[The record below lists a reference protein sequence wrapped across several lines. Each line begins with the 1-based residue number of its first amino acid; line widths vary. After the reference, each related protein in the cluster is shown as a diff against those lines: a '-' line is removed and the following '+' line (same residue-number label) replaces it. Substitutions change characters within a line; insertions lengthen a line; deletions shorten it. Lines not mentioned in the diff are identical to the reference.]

1 MKLLLTFLLV
11 LSALV
16 PQGKAFLKPLQQR
29 DSILIADQLEYGFE
43 LENVE
48 SGTALAFPDFSA
60 LPQDTLALV
69 KNWRV
74 DTLRLNRKTGSMDI
88 RACITLAPFEEGSY
102 ELPEIY
108 VLRRLADGQVDTLV
122 FEPAGFDART
132 MPVDTA
138 TFVYHDLKGQMRYPV
153 TFVEVLPYL
162 GGGLLLAALIVLI
175 VWLVKRHRARKAG
188 LEAAENESAYIVA
201 LRRLDKFRGDRYW
214 APEKQ
219 KQFYSG
225 ITDALKFYMEDRFGV
240 DAPEMTTAE
249 LFDALKPCREIDAEL
264 LSSTRELFELADF
277 VKFAK
282 HTASSEEN
290 AAALPLAIRFVMSTY
305 NTGLGEEPE
314 KDVL

>member
-74 DTLRLNRKTGSMDI
+74 DTLRLNKKTGSMDI

>member
-225 ITDALKFYMEDRFGV
+225 ITDALKFYMEDCFGV

-282 HTASSEEN
+282 HSASTEEN

>member
-1 MKLLLTFLLV
+1 MRLLLTFMLV
-11 LSALV
+11 LSAIV

-43 LENVE
+43 LENVD
-48 SGTALAFPDFSA
+48 SGTSLAFPDFSA
-60 LPQDTLALV
+60 LPEDTLALV
-69 KNWRV
+69 KGWRV
-74 DTLRLNRKTGSMDI
+74 DTLSLNRKTGSMDI
-88 RACITLAPFEEGSY
+88 RACVTLAPFEEGSY

-122 FEPAGFDART
+122 FEPAGFEART

-138 TFVYHDLKGQMRYPV
+138 TFVYHDIKGQMRYPV
-153 TFVEVLPYL
+153 TFVETLPYL
-162 GGGLLLAALIVLI
+162 GGVLLLAAIVVLI
-175 VWLVKRHRARKAG
+175 VWLVKRHRSRKAG
-188 LEAAENESAYIVA
+188 MEAEENESAYIVA

-214 APEKQ
+214 APDKQ
-219 KQFYSG
+219 KQYYSG
-225 ITDALKFYMEDRFGV
+225 ITDALKYYIEDRFAV

-249 LFDALKPCREIDAEL
+249 LFAALKPCKEIDADL

-282 HTASSEEN
+282 HSASTEEN
-290 AAALPLAIRFVMSTY
+290 AAALPLDIRFVMSTY

>member
-74 DTLRLNRKTGSMDI
+74 DTLRLNKKTGSMDI

-305 NTGLGEEPE
+305 NTLS
-314 KDVL
+314 LIHI

>member
-1 MKLLLTFLLV
+1 MRLLLTFMLV
-11 LSALV
+11 LSAIV

-43 LENVE
+43 LENVD
-48 SGTALAFPDFSA
+48 SGTSLAFPDFSA

-69 KNWRV
+69 KSWRV
-74 DTLRLNRKTGSMDI
+74 DTLSLNRKTGSMDI
-88 RACITLAPFEEGSY
+88 RACVTLAPFEEGSY

-122 FEPAGFDART
+122 FEPAGFEART

-138 TFVYHDLKGQMRYPV
+138 TFVYHDIKGQMRYPV
-153 TFVEVLPYL
+153 TFVETLPYL
-162 GGGLLLAALIVLI
+162 GGVLLLAAIVVLI

-188 LEAAENESAYIVA
+188 MEAEENESAYIVA

-214 APEKQ
+214 APDKQ
-219 KQFYSG
+219 KQYYSG
-225 ITDALKFYMEDRFGV
+225 ITDALKYYIEDRFAV

-249 LFDALKPCREIDAEL
+249 LFDALKPSKEIDAEL

-282 HTASSEEN
+282 HSASTEEN

>member
-290 AAALPLAIRFVMSTY
+290 AAALPLAIHFVMSTY
-305 NTGLGEEPE
+305 NTGLEEEPQ

>member
-282 HTASSEEN
+282 HTASS
-290 AAALPLAIRFVMSTY
+290 
-305 NTGLGEEPE
+305 
-314 KDVL
+314 